1 MGPSAPMSPRDV
13 SGAVD
18 YRKLETEGSSWSLDT
33 SLLYT
38 AQMTLPIETEK
49 KQMTCSQPFSEGKA
63 ETPQGPVL
71 WVFILKRTIF
81 NSITLFLPAEL
92 KAILWMIS

>member
-1 MGPSAPMSPRDV
+1 MP
-13 SGAVD
+13 GAAD
-18 YRKLETEGSSWSLDT
+18 LLYRKLETEGSSWSLDT

-49 KQMTCSQPFSEGKA
+49 KQMTCAQPFSAGKA

-71 WVFILKRTIF
+71 WVFILK
-81 NSITLFLPAEL
+81 
-92 KAILWMIS
+92 